1 MAAATSRV
9 VGVAEPATARR
20 MRTRRARSVE
30 RSSRM
35 PSTLDNVHPA
45 FNYSDRAAIRPGSDR
60 DPTGIRPESDRN
72 PTGIRSGSGRDP
84 VGIRPGSDRGSRDV
98 PAGSGRH
105 APGGGPGRATAR
117 YASAPTPRPP
127 APLRSAHPFVPLTPK
142 DTPMGSSKKGSA
154 ARTARIEEMRRAE
167 QARTRR
173 GRVLVVAASAVVV
186 AGLVVGGVFVVRS
199 QSDDGGGTAKADS
212 KGSGRFVT
220 GEDGVRTW
228 EGTRGRNHVTEAVDY
243 PVRPPV
249 GGD

>member
-9 VGVAEPATARR
+9 VGVAEPDTARR

-60 DPTGIRPESDRN
+60 DPTGIR
-72 PTGIRSGSGRDP
+72 SGSDRDP
-84 VGIRPGSDRGSRDV
+84 VGIRSGFDRGPIGVRVTSQRD
-98 PAGSGRH
+98 PGGLL
-105 APGGGPGRATAR
+105 PGGGGPDRATAP

-142 DTPMGSSKKGSA
+142 GTPMGSAKKSSA

-228 EGTRGRNHVTEAVDY
+228 EGTLGRNHVTEAVDY

-249 GGD
+249 G

>member
-1 MAAATSRV
+1 SMAAATSRV

-45 FNYSDRAAIRPGSDR
+45 FNYSDRVAIRPGSD
-60 DPTGIRPESDRN
+60 
-72 PTGIRSGSGRDP
+72 RDP

-98 PAGSGRH
+98 PAGSGRP
-105 APGGGPGRATAR
+105 APGGGPDRATAR

-142 DTPMGSSKKGSA
+142 GTPMGSAKKSSA

-228 EGTRGRNHVTEAVDY
+228 EGTLGRNHVTEAVDY

-249 GGD
+249 G